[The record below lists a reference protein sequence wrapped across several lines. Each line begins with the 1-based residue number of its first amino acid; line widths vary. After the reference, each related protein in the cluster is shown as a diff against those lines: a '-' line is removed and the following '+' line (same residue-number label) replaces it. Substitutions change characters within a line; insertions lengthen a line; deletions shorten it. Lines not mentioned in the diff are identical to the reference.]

1 MERLILLTTLAF
13 LSAALQAQQVERHLR
28 EGNARYENGDMP
40 GAVQAYSMAEADER
54 GLFNRGNAY
63 YRQDSLAD
71 ATQAYEQAASM
82 ARTPQAQAKAY
93 HNLGNSHMGQKN
105 YQEAVQAY
113 QEALKRIPSDED
125 TRYNLAYA
133 QKMLAAQQKQQ
144 QQQGKNKN
152 DQQQDQQ
159 KKDQQKKEQQKKDQ
173 QQEGKQREQDKR
185 QGDKQEPPQDRID
198 PKDAKRM
205 LDAAQQQEKEV
216 QNKVRKLMQPKPAQ
230 PAEKDW

>member
-1 MERLILLTTLAF
+1 MERLILLTTLAL

-40 GAVQAYSMAEADER
+40 GAVEAYSKAAGDER

-113 QEALKRIPSDED
+113 QEALKRTPSDED

-159 KKDQQKKEQQKKDQ
+159 EKDQQNKDKQ
-173 QQEGKQREQDKR
+173 QQGKQQEQDK
-185 QGDKQEPPQDRID
+185 QHGDKQEQPQDRID
-198 PKDAKRM
+198 PMDAKRM